1 MTTTDVEPIVP
12 SDFLRTSEYYN
23 SIRDFISKCMVDK
36 VDYGLIKGTNKP
48 SLYQPGA
55 QKLLK
60 FANLTHSFPPA
71 DFAKTENW
79 NDNPPFLHYM
89 VRCVLHDKDGKPVGE
104 SYGSCNSREAM
115 YVKQGAAAV
124 ANTLVKMA
132 QKRAYVG
139 ATVATLGLSQE
150 FTQDMEDIGTT
161 PQYPATE
168 PRGHDVPRTAPRTPV
183 EPPVAAHVDNLAR
196 PSERQLF
203 IAASKQM
210 GFNLPAMDQSAKVQ
224 WISNLTQEK
233 IDDVQ
238 SVTDA
243 QWSICANAIGKYFA
257 ASTPAGREL
266 PFVQHACK
274 QLYDW
279 VPETRESLSAECWIY
294 IADHITEVK
303 EWKGVR

>member
-1 MTTTDVEPIVP
+1 MTTTDVEPIAP
-12 SDFLRTSEYYN
+12 SDFLRTSEYYK
-23 SIRDFISKCMVDK
+23 SIRDFISKCLVDR
-36 VDYGLIKGTNKP
+36 VDYGVVPGTKKP

-79 NDNPPFLHYM
+79 DSTPPFLHYM
-89 VRCVLHDKDGKPVGE
+89 VRCVLSDRDGKPVGE

-150 FTQDMEDIGTT
+150 FTQDMEDMGIT
-161 PQYPATE
+161 PQYPTE
-168 PRGHDVPRTAPRTPV
+168 PRGHDVPRTVPTKPA
-183 EPPVAAHVDNLAR
+183 EPPVAPPVANLA
-196 PSERQLF
+196 PTSQRQRFLD
-203 IAASKQM
+203 AAKLM
-210 GFNLPAMDQSAKVQ
+210 GFDWPSMERPAKSQ
-224 WISNLTQEK
+224 WIANLTQEK
-233 IDDVQ
+233 IDIT
-238 SVTDA
+238 SGPTIA
-243 QWSICANAIGKYFA
+243 QFQTCANALGKYFA

-274 QLYDW
+274 QLYNW
-279 VPETRESLSAECWIY
+279 VPEGRESLSAECWIY
-294 IADHITEVK
+294 LAEHITEVK
-303 EWKGVR
+303 EWEGVR

>member
-1 MTTTDVEPIVP
+1 MTTTDVEQLAP

-23 SIRDFISKCMVDK
+23 SIRDFISKCLVDK
-36 VDYGLIKGTNKP
+36 VDYGVVPGTKKP

-60 FANLTHSFPPA
+60 FANLTHSFPPS

-79 NDNPPFLHYM
+79 DSTPPFLHYM
-89 VRCVLHDKDGKPVGE
+89 IRCILHDRDGRPVGE
-104 SYGSCNSREAM
+104 SYGSCNSKEKM
-115 YVKQGAAAV
+115 YASQGAAFV

-139 ATVATLGLSQE
+139 ATVTTLGLSQE
-150 FTQDMEDIGTT
+150 FTQDMEDMGIT
-161 PQYPATE
+161 PQYPTE
-168 PRGHDVPRTAPRTPV
+168 PRGHDVPRTVPTKPA
-183 EPPVAAHVDNLAR
+183 EPPVAPPVANLAR

-210 GFNLPAMDQSAKVQ
+210 GFNLPAMDQKAKVQ

-243 QWSICANAIGKYFA
+243 QWSICANALGKYFA

-274 QLYDW
+274 QLYNW
-279 VPETRESLSAECWIY
+279 VPEGRESLSAECWIY
-294 IADHITEVK
+294 LAEHITEVK
-303 EWKGVR
+303 EWEGVR